1 MQRFKTI
8 GLVTLV
14 TAIVWIFAEGEVL
27 QTEQVQVD
35 VTMRSGSSQLWLS
48 AEGNTN
54 WSGRVRLT
62 LQGPAAAIDA
72 IRPRLT
78 EPIELICGEE
88 LPDDPDDYSILLS
101 TALNLDQVFAGTG
114 VAVIDTQPST
124 LDIVIDELVQRPAIV
139 EARVPG
145 NQADATPLVETATV
159 SVPGRSVTRIP
170 DPLKVVAQVS
180 PEELSRLVPGRPERV
195 AAVPLLPPDALL
207 GLAGISIEPPASDVR
222 VTVRTQVTEKTLD
235 SVFVQLRE
243 PPATR
248 ELFSVVVAEGEEV
261 IRNVRVTGP
270 ARLIEQIGPGG
281 AYQPVAVLV
290 LTPELLQ
297 RGVAEGGLLALEAR
311 IEGLPEGVTWD
322 ASDRTVRVTVSR
334 RERN

>member
-1 MQRFKTI
+1 MQRFKTL
-8 GLVTLV
+8 GLVTVV

-35 VTMRSGSSQLWLS
+35 VAMRSGSSQLWLS
-48 AEGNTN
+48 AGGSTN
-54 WSGRVRLT
+54 WSGRVRVT
-62 LQGPAAAIDA
+62 LEGPATAIDA
-72 IRPRLT
+72 IRPRLS
-78 EPIELICGEE
+78 EPIELLCGEE
-88 LPDDPDDYSILLS
+88 LPDDPDDYSILLA

-114 VAVIDTQPST
+114 VAVIDTQPAT

-139 EARVPG
+139 EARAPG

-159 SVPGRSVTRIP
+159 SIPMRSISRIP
-170 DPLKVVAQVS
+170 EPLKVVAQLS
-180 PEELSRLVPGRPERV
+180 PEELARLVPGRPERV
-195 AAVPLLPPDALL
+195 TAVPLLPPDSLL
-207 GLAGISIEPPASDVR
+207 GVPGVSIEPAASDVR
-222 VTVRTQVTEKTLD
+222 VTVRTQVTEKILE

-248 ELFSVVVAEGEEV
+248 ELFSIVVAEGEEV

-270 ARLIEQIGPGG
+270 VRLVEQIGPGG
-281 AYQPVAVLV
+281 AYQPVAVLA
-290 LTPELLQ
+290 LTPEVLQ

-311 IEGLPEGVTWD
+311 IEGLPEGVSWD

-334 RERN
+334 REQD